1 MPRAAAAPPGKTASC
16 GPSRHAIVVPL
27 YCVDRTGNAMA
38 RAQRSAPELPAGV
51 TRRWQKHHD
60 GQRWD
65 VPDTPVPCFNDQVLK
80 RDRDRELV
88 LRVSS
93 LRNVPSL

>member
-1 MPRAAAAPPGKTASC
+1 MPGKTASR
-16 GPSRHAIVVPL
+16 GPGRYAVVVPL
-27 YCVDRTGNAMA
+27 HCVDRTGNAMA
-38 RAQRSAPELPAGV
+38 RAQRGAPELPASV
-51 TRRWQKHHD
+51 TRRWHRIVD
-60 GQRWD
+60 GQSWD
-65 VPDTPVPCFNDQVLK
+65 VPDTPVPCFNDQVLTRE